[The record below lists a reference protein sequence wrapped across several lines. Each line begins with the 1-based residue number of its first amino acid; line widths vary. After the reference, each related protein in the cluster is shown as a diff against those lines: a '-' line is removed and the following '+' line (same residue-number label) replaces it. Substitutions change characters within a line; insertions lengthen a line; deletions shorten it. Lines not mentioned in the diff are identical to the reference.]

1 MIVSLKEGGRFTWT
15 SSSGSRVVASS
26 ALGFIFIL
34 SIRLIRS
41 LQYET
46 FLNPHLILALVA
58 LIAIWCHIPEKKAA
72 TLFLRF
78 GICLWVAMSMVHWCL
93 FVFRNFVFGRAFA
106 TAVVKPLSNQR
117 KPSEL
122 DLEQAMQVD
131 VSNKREIDPEEIMQ
145 VDITILRPWR
155 VRAGQHIFISIPKL
169 GILRG
174 LRGHPFVITWW
185 DRDITGLTVTLL
197 IKSRTGFTRE
207 LRRHVE
213 KPLRVFVDGP
223 FGIRHNFGDYG
234 TVVMVATGIGIAGYI
249 PYLKE
254 LISGYNSYEILEISL
269 HAQEYGKKDEAYSSH
284 NKLNKSFGP
293 LDVEG
298 LLQKELS
305 ARRGRIIVSRKPPA
319 PPATGPTFYICA
331 N

>member
-1 MIVSLKEGGRFTWT
+1 
-15 SSSGSRVVASS
+15 
-26 ALGFIFIL
+26 
-34 SIRLIRS
+34 
-41 LQYET
+41 
-46 FLNPHLILALVA
+46 
-58 LIAIWCHIPEKKAA
+58 
-72 TLFLRF
+72 
-78 GICLWVAMSMVHWCL
+78 MVHWCL

-117 KPSEL
+117 KPGEL
-122 DLEQAMQVD
+122 DPEQAMQVD
-131 VSNKREIDPEEIMQ
+131 VSNEREIDPEEIMQ
-145 VDITILRPWR
+145 VDITIPRPWR

-223 FGIRHNFGDYG
+223 FGIRHDFGDYG
-234 TVVMVATGIGIAGYI
+234 TVVMVATGIGIAGHI

-254 LISGYNSYEILEISL
+254 LISGYNSCEVKTRRILLIWETQRECR
-269 HAQEYGKKDEAYSSH
+269 H
-284 NKLNKSFGP
+284 
-293 LDVEG
+293 
-298 LLQKELS
+298 
-305 ARRGRIIVSRKPPA
+305 
-319 PPATGPTFYICA
+319 
-331 N
+331 